1 MGKLALVNAIL
12 IMGIAS
18 IFLAASMGIAGEEIA
33 IKINVSAPFAL
44 DAESETNLQQI
55 SKKLIVQKLPEQCAK
70 SFEARGECN
79 VLHKKEDVYHCELIV
94 TFLYKETDTAVLSRI
109 KFQYMQE
116 KVTVSVVEPEY
127 KPKMDDI
134 TPPLHSEESELKEKK
149 ESSIETKISDVPE
162 DPRDYEAI
170 LEKEAWTVEKI
181 EEAEEKVRKQAE

>member
-18 IFLAASMGIAGEEIA
+18 IVLAASMGIVGEEIVV
-33 IKINVSAPFAL
+33 KINVSAPFEL

-79 VLHKKEDVYHCELIV
+79 VLHEIEDVYHCELIV

-134 TPPLHSEESELKEKK
+134 TPPLPSEESELKEKK